1 MCWRILKKYL
11 LHSSKPSLKVMILA
25 GGLTSTSSCIFYAK
39 AYNISYISVICIPT
53 PFLILTY
60 PQKQTTPLKLMLS
73 MCASFITRSRKSQ
86 EVDNRG
92 NPTTTKK
99 EKKKNGL
106 DCGKP
111 VNYTQFDSLRGIS
124 NRKSHPHI
132 PEPEVAM
139 IFKKKGSRNA
149 EVDMSDLEKKLKKS
163 KKEVRIYSVFCLLL
177 YLRVYR

>member
-1 MCWRILKKYL
+1 M
-11 LHSSKPSLKVMILA
+11 
-25 GGLTSTSSCIFYAK
+25 F
-39 AYNISYISVICIPT
+39 
-53 PFLILTY
+53 
-60 PQKQTTPLKLMLS
+60 S
-73 MCASFITRSRKSQ
+73 MCTSFITRSRKSQ

-163 KKEVRIYSVFCLLL
+163 KKEVRIYCCVPARWGLQQTHPG
-177 YLRVYR
+177 LRAATRHGVRDPLVRSQVDYSSHSY